1 MNKAELKSIIKE
13 EYHNVKSFMEEKYGF
28 VPELGQV
35 ISNPYTKSFKGE
47 PMNEAKAFVVMYKVK
62 KDLPNRNVKPSS
74 AAYAKEADAKK
85 FLKSVEKE
93 GGKGMIVKS
102 NVSGMKVEAS
112 RGEIHKAAK
121 KGSYPATIVVSQV
134 RDMKMKIIKQV
145 NVKTPA
151 EAPAAIKVLQKKYPK
166 GDYKIS
172 LEDRTG
178 KIIFRESVSPKVL
191 TALNLG
197 LKKINRKFKGA
208 TLDGNTIDIELHPD
222 HNKDSEIHQ
231 IYALLKKLKVDVRN
245 TSIFNESVNEGI
257 SVFDERHFGKKGII
271 IMIDDNGKKVSA
283 IFKDKKNA
291 DKFNRNNP
299 SDIKK
304 LLQLAKNTP
313 YPKAIDES
321 VNEGKHDVILD
332 KLADMVKNS
341 KSFMDVG
348 KELKKNGIKY
358 SYGTSP
364 LPMYIIDKPVKI
376 AILNNKYADGAER
389 VVGSTAIG
397 LMESVNEGMFKV
409 IDQIRQDS
417 KDARDFI
424 KNVFSDPDF
433 KDMKKDKEFLKY
445 LKSIY
450 EGFSVV
456 EEYDVET
463 LEETKDFI
471 NFMKEQN
478 SDIYALNPTLQEAEY
493 QGRDV
498 KLGKIMQG
506 DVKKFKVYVKNPKGN
521 VVKVNF
527 GHGGSSAK
535 GKTMSIKKNDPAR
548 RKAFRAR
555 HNCDNPGPRHK
566 ARYWSCRKW

>member
-13 EYHNVKSFMEEKYGF
+13 EYHNVKSFMKEKYGF

-74 AAYAKEADAKK
+74 AAYAKEVDAKK
-85 FLKSVEKE
+85 FLKSVEKD

-222 HNKDSEIHQ
+222 HNKDNEIHQ

-245 TSIFNESVNEGI
+245 TSIFNESVNEG
-257 SVFDERHFGKKGII
+257 
-271 IMIDDNGKKVSA
+271 
-283 IFKDKKNA
+283 
-291 DKFNRNNP
+291 
-299 SDIKK
+299 
-304 LLQLAKNTP
+304 
-313 YPKAIDES
+313 
-321 VNEGKHDVILD
+321 KHDVILD
-332 KLADMVKNS
+332 KLAGMVKNS

-358 SYGTSP
+358 SFGTSP

-389 VVGSTAIG
+389 VVGTTAIG

-424 KNVFSDPDF
+424 KNVFSDSDF

>member
-1 MNKAELKSIIKE
+1 MNRAELKSIIKE

-85 FLKSVEKE
+85 FLKSVEKD

-257 SVFDERHFGKKGII
+257 SVSDERHFGKKGII

-283 IFKDKKNA
+283 IFKNKKNA
-291 DKFNRNNP
+291 DKYNRNKS
-299 SDIKK
+299 SDVQA
-304 LLQLAKNTP
+304 LLKLAKNTP

-358 SYGTSP
+358 SFGTSP

>member
-85 FLKSVEKE
+85 FLKSVEKD

-291 DKFNRNNP
+291 DKFNRNKP

-304 LLQLAKNTP
+304 LLDLAKKTK

-332 KLADMVKNS
+332 KLAGMVKNS

-358 SYGTSP
+358 SFGTSP

>member
-74 AAYAKEADAKK
+74 AAYAKEVDAKK
-85 FLKSVEKE
+85 FLKSVEKD

-112 RGEIHKAAK
+112 RGEIFKSAK

-291 DKFNRNNP
+291 DKFNRNKP

-304 LLQLAKNTP
+304 LLDLAKKTK

-332 KLADMVKNS
+332 KLAGMVKNS

-358 SYGTSP
+358 SFGTSP

-389 VVGSTAIG
+389 VVGTTAIG